1 MNRPPSVSQVA
12 AVLEILVRF
21 HPAGLGVLLGRVP
34 PPEASE
40 IAAVLSSFADRGYLG
55 VRIAGGR
62 AIPEAERVLFLSDAF
77 LGIINAAGGWER
89 ICRAAREVRETVS
102 PSFWRE
108 AADYAAYIAQGGKI
122 RDGRGGFGKRLFST
136 AGNGKHEI
144 SGRTARRH
152 FRGLLRIIALEILS
166 FPPDGDFRLVPST
179 SGNFPA

>member
-12 AVLEILVRF
+12 AVLEILARF
-21 HPAGLGVLLGRVP
+21 HPAGFGILLGQAP
-34 PPEASE
+34 EPEASE
-40 IAAVLSSFADRGYLG
+40 IADIISSFSERGYLG
-55 VRIAGGR
+55 VRIAGGG
-62 AIPEAERVLFLSDAF
+62 AIPEAERILFLSDAF
-77 LGIINAAGGWER
+77 LRIISSAGGWER
-89 ICRAAREVRETVS
+89 IHRAAREVKDSVS

-144 SGRTARRH
+144 SGRTALRH

-179 SGNFPA
+179 AGDFPG